1 MKDRASGSIGRRLIW
16 SGRVV
21 FIGRDA
27 AFEGVIANAVRAGF
41 PPCHPSC
48 PAGPA
53 RVQGP
58 GGQIEA
64 LHIAAC
70 SLGRWPGIRT
80 APVPTR
86 GRSATSP
93 STRPAAPPRRLR
105 GLLVLA
111 AMTAYHVGA
120 VLRAA
125 HPGIRGVEA
134 LATTVL
140 LFLLLFAATYFLMSH
155 TSSSNFNVH
164 ALTRTDSIYFTVTV
178 FATVGFGDISPASQV
193 ARLVVTAQMIFNLIV
208 LGLGVRLI
216 VGAVQ
221 QARQDNPDGRDRKLA
236 PDRASA

>member
-1 MKDRASGSIGRRLIW
+1 M
-16 SGRVV
+16 
-21 FIGRDA
+21 
-27 AFEGVIANAVRAGF
+27 
-41 PPCHPSC
+41 
-48 PAGPA
+48 
-53 RVQGP
+53 
-58 GGQIEA
+58 
-64 LHIAAC
+64 
-70 SLGRWPGIRT
+70 
-80 APVPTR
+80 
-86 GRSATSP
+86 SATKKDL
-93 STRPAAPPRRLR
+93 TRAQRQRGIALGLLRALGASAVLIVLYYLAPLDQRTGISLLLSLII

-111 AMTAYHVGA
+111 VMTAYHVWA
-120 VLRAA
+120 ILRAA
-125 HPGIRGVEA
+125 HHGVRAVEA

-178 FATVGFGDISPASQV
+178 FSTVGFGDISPASQV

-221 QARQDNPDGRDRKLA
+221 QARQDNPDGGNRKLA